1 MCEEF
6 GVKGLRAFGFQVESC
21 LHACFGSWF
30 LWGCR
35 LCGVNLWP
43 HYRGSKEQAL
53 EISEGVLGCAESV
66 WGLYH
71 SFHSLSKLSAVLRGL
86 EGGFWD
92 FGFMEIQGPKELP
105 ILLWEFL
112 IISMI

>member
-35 LCGVNLWP
+35 LCGSISGHITAVPKNELW
-43 HYRGSKEQAL
+43 

-71 SFHSLSKLSAVLRGL
+71 SFHSLSKLSCGL
-86 EGGFWD
+86 ARA
-92 FGFMEIQGPKELP
+92 
-105 ILLWEFL
+105 
-112 IISMI
+112 